1 MTLFLEMV
9 ENKKIENRLSL
20 FSTISFS
27 YVFFICLIPI
37 FSQNP
42 TANGHYLVKREE
54 SEDSISPEE
63 CIKKI
68 KEKGGTQDSKQKD
81 IECFEID
88 HDIEC
93 DEHCEELGDDK
104 CGGSRGRAYNFQ
116 CKNPQKGDKKACCCS
131 IKCESKEETKRHLKD
146 LYADMHDDNRGLCSS
161 FTDSTE
167 AWKNELKK
175 MCSND
180 DRIHIA
186 RKYCLEEKK
195 GEKYFCLKIGECRGK
210 RDETCIGCIAHECVM
225 EGQEEGDHIVVP
237 KEYEKERMDK
247 QDFDKSG
254 VGNVED
260 LEHMVKKEQHCSD
273 IKCSNE
279 HECNKRCRTYCKD
292 HGNKN
297 CNGNTLTYGTA
308 VEGKQGGGKHGKNKC
323 CCQPICS
330 GKEKN
335 KVGSGEDDVM
345 TEEIT
350 EQKDRKASKEGPDM
364 QHQNTGEGSSEGPS
378 KDREASK
385 EGPYMQHKNTS
396 EGSSEG
402 PPKDGEESKEGP
414 YMQQKNTGEKSS
426 EDPPKD
432 SSDDHEKSRD
442 HKSNAININQ
452 EIKSGEQAN
461 DDQSKE
467 NSGHIKSISNEHK
480 TKEKDQSI
488 SEEDKENSQENE
500 QNINQDNEKSPETQE
515 EKENGYDSMT
525 REKDGENNEEHRS
538 DESKGN
544 SNSNMNQ
551 NGERQ
556 DEEKDN
562 EEKEEDMSS
571 KSQEPSDKD
580 YGNPGDLYD
589 AYGTDEEEESDED

>member
-1 MTLFLEMV
+1 MTLFIEMV
-9 ENKKIENRLSL
+9 ENKKYEKRLTV
-20 FSTISFS
+20 FSTISFFH
-27 YVFFICLIPI
+27 VFVLCLITI
-37 FSQNP
+37 VSQNS

-63 CIKKI
+63 CIEKI
-68 KEKGGTQDSKQKD
+68 KEKEAKQDSKEKD

-237 KEYEKERMDK
+237 KDYEKERMEK

-260 LEHMVKKEQHCSD
+260 LEHMVKKDQHCTD
-273 IKCSNE
+273 INCSNE

-330 GKEKN
+330 KKEKN
-335 KVGSGEDDVM
+335 EVGSGEDDVM
-345 TEEIT
+345 TEENT
-350 EQKDRKASKEGPDM
+350 E
-364 QHQNTGEGSSEGPS
+364 S

-385 EGPYMQHKNTS
+385 EGPYIQHQNNG
-396 EGSSEG
+396 ERSSEG
-402 PPKDGEESKEGP
+402 PP
-414 YMQQKNTGEKSS
+414 N
-426 EDPPKD
+426 D

-442 HKSNAININQ
+442 HKSNAMNINQ
-452 EIKSGEQAN
+452 QMKSGEQEN

-467 NSGHIKSISNEHK
+467 DSGHIKSISNKHK
-480 TKEKDQSI
+480 TSEKYKSI

-500 QNINQDNEKSPETQE
+500 LNINQDNEKSTETEE
-515 EKENGYDSMT
+515 EKENGYDNMT
-525 REKDGENNEEHRS
+525 REKDDENNVEHRD
-538 DESKGN
+538 DELKGN
-544 SNSNMNQ
+544 DNSIMNQ
-551 NGERQ
+551 KDERQDEEKDNEEKEKSQKDERKDEEKDNEEKEEDQKDERQ

-580 YGNPGDLYD
+580 YGNPGQLYD
-589 AYGTDEEEESDED
+589 AYGTDEDDESDED